1 MPPTYTTPIQLPQTN
16 HPHNSLTTAQVHTEH
31 NPPHNHDSRQW
42 NNREWIVI
50 CKSRSTS
57 ENATFG
63 LLLDTTTPMSIRN
76 THEILRLSD
85 GKSFSDI
92 TYHQTHLERSQRIKT
107 SHTALRSRFAQSLS
121 QDRFKQLLLHS
132 CFMVVV
138 WYERT

>member
-1 MPPTYTTPIQLPQTN
+1 M
-16 HPHNSLTTAQVHTEH
+16 HTEH
-31 NPPHNHDSRQW
+31 NSPHNHDSRQW

-63 LLLDTTTPMSIRN
+63 LLLDTTTLVSARN

-107 SHTALRSRFAQSLS
+107 LPTALRSRFAQSTFNKLLQTDTFVSVLWLLYGTKELS
-121 QDRFKQLLLHS
+121 PMYDKSQ
-132 CFMVVV
+132 
-138 WYERT
+138 

>member
-1 MPPTYTTPIQLPQTN
+1 
-16 HPHNSLTTAQVHTEH
+16 
-31 NPPHNHDSRQW
+31 
-42 NNREWIVI
+42 
-50 CKSRSTS
+50 
-57 ENATFG
+57 
-63 LLLDTTTPMSIRN
+63 MSARN

-107 SHTALRSRFAQSLS
+107 SHTALRSRFAQSLP

-138 WYERT
+138 WYERTQKFFVLSNVSTKEANKVMIGQGSLNFNFETTKQRTHFLSPIVFLMIAKIFVVNNQTND